1 MLDTILLV
9 IAVLL
14 LLAVLGHL
22 AHLREMLIGLK
33 FDVNT
38 IRQDVQEMR

>member
-22 AHLREMLIGLK
+22 AHLREMLLGLQ

-38 IRQDVQEMR
+38 VRQTMQDGR